1 MRRIDGSD
9 GLDAVSSRRLTRPA
23 LAVALACLCPPAM
36 GANWFV
42 ETGVVSQLTATT
54 NSTYESRNDRDS
66 DVIVSLVP
74 TITLRGEGRRM
85 RVSGAAALGGV
96 TYING
101 TQNSSIDPV
110 GRFNVNIE
118 AVEKWV
124 YVDSDLSAT
133 RSVINPLAARPEG
146 VSSVN
151 QQTNLTAR
159 LSPYIDRTFS
169 NDLRLLIRSD
179 NAWTDIRRD
188 GEQSPTEYSARHFAR
203 FSRTPRP
210 FGWAIEAERRRD
222 DRIDAGA
229 DTASWYD
236 IARVRVGWL
245 LGNQLEVGARGG
257 YERSELFVG
266 DNSVDFWG
274 VELAWRPTERTR
286 FVGFWEGRS
295 FGDASSL
302 SFTHRSPKVAWDLR
316 ASRDLTTFDDAALS
330 LPATGDLNALLNA
343 ALQTRIVDPV
353 ERARVVED
361 FIARRGLPRSLQ
373 GPINV
378 FSDQVIVRTLR
389 TGTVTFIGVRT
400 TVALTGF
407 FQGDKTPS
415 ADLLS
420 LSGDASE
427 VKQYGG
433 TLAFSR
439 RVTSS
444 AALVASASWS
454 RTRDALG
461 TANVS
466 AAPRE
471 TKQQV
476 YRAQVDQQLAPRT
489 TGFVGVRYQ
498 KILSQIEDDA
508 HEAAVF
514 AGLAQRF

>member
-1 MRRIDGSD
+1 MQELNGGDGR
-9 GLDAVSSRRLTRPA
+9 GEVSRRRLTRPA
-23 LAVALACLCPPAM
+23 LAVALACLCPSAM

-54 NSTYESRNDRDS
+54 NSTYESRNDRES
-66 DVIVSLVP
+66 DVIVSLAP

-85 RVSGAAALGGV
+85 RVAGAAALGAI
-96 TYING
+96 TYIDG

-110 GRFNVNIE
+110 GRFTANIE
-118 AVEKWV
+118 AIEKWF

-133 RSVINPLAARPEG
+133 RSVINPLGARPDG
-146 VSSVN
+146 PSSFN

-169 NDLRLLIRSD
+169 NDVRLLIRSD

-188 GEQSPTEYSARHFAR
+188 GEQAPTEYSARHF
-203 FSRTPRP
+203 FSVSRAPRP
-210 FGWAIEAERRRD
+210 LGLAIEAERRRD
-222 DRIDAGA
+222 DRIDAGS
-229 DTASWYD
+229 DTAAWYD
-236 IARVRVGWL
+236 LARIRVGWL
-245 LGNQLEVGARGG
+245 LGSQLEVGARGG
-257 YERSELFVG
+257 YERSELFVE
-266 DNSVDFWG
+266 DSSVSFWG

-286 FVGFWEGRS
+286 FEGFWEDRS
-295 FGDASSL
+295 FGDAASL
-302 SFTHRSPKVAWDLR
+302 SFSHRAPRIAWDLR
-316 ASRDLTTFDDAALS
+316 ATRDLTTFDDAALS
-330 LPATGDLNALLNA
+330 LPATGDLAALLNA

-353 ERARVVED
+353 ERARAVED
-361 FIARRGLPRSLQ
+361 FIARRGLPRALQ

-407 FQGDKTPS
+407 FQGDKTPA

-420 LSGDASE
+420 LTGDASE
-427 VKQYGG
+427 VKQYGA

-439 RVTSS
+439 RLSNS
-444 AALVASASWS
+444 AAIVSSASWS

-461 TANVS
+461 TSNAS

-471 TKQQV
+471 SKQQV
-476 YRAQVDQQLAPRT
+476 YRVQLDQQLAPRT

-498 KILSQIEDDA
+498 KLLSQIEDDA

-514 AGLAQRF
+514 AGLAHRF